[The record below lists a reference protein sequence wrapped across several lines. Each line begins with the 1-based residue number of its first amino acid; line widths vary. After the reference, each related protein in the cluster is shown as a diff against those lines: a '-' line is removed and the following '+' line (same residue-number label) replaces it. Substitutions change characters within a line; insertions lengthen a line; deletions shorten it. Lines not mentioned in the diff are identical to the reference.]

1 MAAVP
6 RPPAHGRAR
15 EALEELGALGALR
28 VAPRARGAG
37 RQWGGRGGAVGF
49 APRRRGVGGL
59 FILFSLQTISFR
71 LCSLFSS
78 FFEERDRFP
87 RSPPL
92 QHRDP
97 RHATSMCPLEGHQ
110 AGQTPAHHLPRR
122 VGRGA
127 VQPPAPQPCH
137 PLHRGGRCW
146 DRCCSPPPSGRAMG
160 GCVGGGG
167 CTAPTP
173 GSLSRLPKG
182 EGAPGGRGAGGP
194 GRCLAPRSP
203 SWVTHSPRCG
213 CEVPRQRLRLFVTE
227 SSSTQQRHGDRA
239 PWDPCPPLS
248 HGGAGGGTPSHP
260 MSPTEPGP
268 VPGRGWHCAR
278 VQGAIAAR
286 RHAAQPVPTLSGC

>member
-1 MAAVP
+1 MPVWGRWAGDRRGGSAGPAAACPRCRWRGWREGRRRSCSRLLLLRHGRAARAQPPTQLPCRAGTGPRELRRAVPAGRGGTPGPRHSEPLGPVLMAAVP

-15 EALEELGALGALR
+15 EALEEPGALGVLR

-37 RQWGGRGGAVGF
+37 RQRGGRGGAVGF

-87 RSPPL
+87 RPPPL

-97 RHATSMCPLEGHQ
+97 RHATRTCPLEGHQ

-127 VQPPAPQPCH
+127 VKPPAPQPCH
-137 PLHRGGRCW
+137 PLHRGGRHW

-160 GCVGGGG
+160 GCVGGGDARPRHPG
-167 CTAPTP
+167 PFP
-173 GSLSRLPKG
+173 GSQRARGPLWG
-182 EGAPGGRGAGGP
+182 EGLGGRVAAW
-194 GRCLAPRSP
+194 R
-203 SWVTHSPRCG
+203 
-213 CEVPRQRLRLFVTE
+213 
-227 SSSTQQRHGDRA
+227 RA
-239 PWDPCPPLS
+239 PL
-248 HGGAGGGTPSHP
+248 
-260 MSPTEPGP
+260 PG
-268 VPGRGWHCAR
+268 
-278 VQGAIAAR
+278 
-286 RHAAQPVPTLSGC
+286 